1 MHTYLLPNI
10 DKEYI
15 RNLNTPITP
24 TEVQT
29 VIMSPKQI
37 KKKKQNPQA
46 RWIQHRVLIVLQE
59 RSPRLQILPQNR
71 NRRNIS

>member
-37 KKKKQNPQA
+37 KKKNKTLRQDGFS
-46 RWIQHRVLIVLQE
+46 IE
-59 RSPRLQILPQNR
+59 F
-71 NRRNIS
+71 